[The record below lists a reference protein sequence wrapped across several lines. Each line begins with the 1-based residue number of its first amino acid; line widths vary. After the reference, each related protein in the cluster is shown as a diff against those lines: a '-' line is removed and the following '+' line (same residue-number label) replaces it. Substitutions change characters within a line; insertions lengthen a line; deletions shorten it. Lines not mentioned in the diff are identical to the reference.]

1 MCNIFR
7 YDKHP
12 VAPVFAKCA
21 VRVYLGRFEDNE
33 IMIENNIP
41 VNCVVLRDLWGIKFT
56 VEVGWLIVMFW
67 VTRSV

>member
-1 MCNIFR
+1 MRDVERRKKLSFSMCNIFR
-7 YDKHP
+7 YDKYP

-41 VNCVVLRDLWGIKFT
+41 VNCAVLRDL
-56 VEVGWLIVMFW
+56 
-67 VTRSV
+67 